1 MEGSN
6 KDEVGEIFD
15 GIDFNFDANLN
26 PDSVFNLLS
35 QCYIDELIYWY
46 KNNPLYWYYWCL
58 CSSENFDLRQISSPS
73 LEETQ
78 FSVCNFQEFCKRIY
92 NVWQLLQLK
101 SDDKISFESRV
112 RCILSKNSSFDSW
125 YLESVSFWQLCKYL
139 ISVKLWDWIFEIENK
154 YSV

>member
-6 KDEVGEIFD
+6 GNEDEAGEIFD

-35 QCYIDELIYWY
+35 QCYIDELMYWY
-46 KNNPLYWYYWCL
+46 KHNPLYWYYWCL

-78 FSVCNFQEFCKRIY
+78 FSVCNFQEICKRIFY
-92 NVWQLLQLK
+92 NVSKLSKLK
-101 SDDKISFESRV
+101 TDDKISFESAAS
-112 RCILSKNSSFDSW
+112 CISEKISSFDFCDIWRVFHFGS
-125 YLESVSFWQLCKYL
+125 YAN
-139 ISVKLWDWIFEIENK
+139 I
-154 YSV
+154 